1 MIFYF
6 CYIYLIKRQELRQ
19 QARFLHGFDTFQDA
33 DGQDEPEDVA
43 GSMAEYFR
51 FNCIFLR
58 FMVERPFREETGYF
72 PDVGAVRFPEEAVQ
86 PDFFRIDDRDVH
98 DGKEEDQQRRQGQRF
113 RAQTDA
119 DAPRKLKKYSGFRQ
133 TEYGPSRTRT
143 SFL

>member
-1 MIFYF
+1 MIFCF

-43 GSMAEYFR
+43 GSVAENFR
-51 FNCIFLR
+51 FDCIFLR
-58 FMVERPFREETGYF
+58 FMVERPFREKPRHF

-86 PDFFRIDDRDVH
+86 PGFFRMDDRDVH
-98 DGKEEDQQRRQGQRF
+98 DGEEEDQQHRQGQRF

-119 DAPRKLKKYSGFRQ
+119 DAA
-133 TEYGPSRTRT
+133 EEAE
-143 SFL
+143 

>member
-43 GSMAEYFR
+43 GSMAEDFR
-51 FNCIFLR
+51 FNRIFLR

-86 PDFFRIDDRDVH
+86 PDFFRMTGMYMTAKR
-98 DGKEEDQQRRQGQRF
+98 
-113 RAQTDA
+113 
-119 DAPRKLKKYSGFRQ
+119 
-133 TEYGPSRTRT
+133 RT
-143 SFL
+143 SSAVRVSDSVHRPTPMPRGS